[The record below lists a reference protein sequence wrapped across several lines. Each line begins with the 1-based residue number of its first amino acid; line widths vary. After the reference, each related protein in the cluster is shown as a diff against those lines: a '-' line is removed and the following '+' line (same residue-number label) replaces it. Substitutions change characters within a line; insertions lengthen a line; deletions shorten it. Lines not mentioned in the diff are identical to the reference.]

1 MNSLEGARVALLA
14 CGCYNPP
21 TIMHLRMF
29 ESARDFLEVR
39 YGCEV
44 VEGILSPVA
53 DYFGKADLLPAT
65 HRQLSMINIVAKKLT
80 RFFLLMPRYFRYKM
94 SELAVKSS
102 TWIRADQWECSQQQW
117 TKTLLV
123 LVHFKQVLDRK
134 YNNDTRLRLMLLCGG
149 DVVDSFKRLTTEGD
163 YLWDPEDIGA
173 IIRDFGLVVLSR
185 QNSEPMKTLSQLGYN
200 GQSLANVFVFEDTA
214 LPNDISSTR
223 LRAAVRRGESIKYC
237 TVDSVV
243 DYIKKHQLYRVKN
256 NQAGNRP

>member
-1 MNSLEGARVALLA
+1 MNGLEGARVALLA

-53 DYFGKADLLPAT
+53 DYFGKPDLLSAT
-65 HRQLSMINIVAKKLT
+65 H
-80 RFFLLMPRYFRYKM
+80 RYKM

-102 TWIRADQWECSQQQW
+102 TWIRADKWECTQQQW
-117 TKTLLV
+117 TRTLLV
-123 LVHFKQVLDRK
+123 LVHFKKMLDRK
-134 YNNDTRLRLMLLCGG
+134 YNDTRLRLMLLCGG
-149 DVVDSFKRLTTEGD
+149 DVVDSFKRMTSSGD
-163 YLWDPEDIGA
+163 YLWDPSDIAA
-173 IIRDFGLVVLSR
+173 ILRDFGLVILAR
-185 QNSEPMKTLSQLGYN
+185 QNSEPMKTLNQLGYN

-223 LRAAVRRGESIKYC
+223 LRAAIRRGESIKYC

-243 DYIKKHQLYRVKN
+243 DYIRKYQLYRIKN
-256 NQAGNRP
+256 NQATNCS